1 MKTGGLTGPIG
12 GCNLHIA
19 MLSGEYPP
27 RWGGMGSTV
36 FHLAGALVKQGH
48 RVTVITRRD
57 KSVERNPQ
65 KIPQQE
71 GVSVL
76 SVKWAPLPMAFT
88 VSYGK
93 WALRELLRIHRKD
106 PFDAVHVHA
115 PMISWKEKQYQM
127 VKEKIGP
134 VITSLHGS
142 WLGERDGMTRAAK
155 HGESAVW
162 KNPND
167 LAILLTA
174 KHYAKYE
181 RAAIR
186 ASTLCVANSEA
197 TKADFQSR
205 YNPPE
210 NWRCEVVR
218 WGVDTNMFLPL
229 DCDHEDSI
237 LAHEEMRKRYGEP
250 DENALAGMTET
261 DTPLILAVGR
271 LVARKGYR
279 TLLKAMPAVLETFPG
294 AHLVIVGRGHMKR
307 TLERQAK
314 KLGVSEAL
322 TIEPSLPFEELAQLF
337 RSADLV
343 AYPSYYEGQGLIP
356 LEAMASG
363 TPVVT
368 VNDGPLPE
376 MVDETVGGLFDIDHP
391 ETLSA
396 AINELLNNH
405 EQREMMAANGR
416 RRVLDEYTYALNAER
431 YAKYYAT
438 KD

>member
-1 MKTGGLTGPIG
+1 M
-12 GCNLHIA
+12 HIA

-36 FHLAGALVKQGH
+36 FHLAGALVKLGH

-57 KSVERNPQ
+57 KTVERNPK
-65 KIPQQE
+65 KIPQQK

-93 WALRELLRIHRKD
+93 WAMRELMRIHKKD
-106 PFDAVHVHA
+106 PFHAVHVHA
-115 PMISWKEKQYQM
+115 PMISWKEKQYHM
-127 VKEKIGP
+127 VREKIGP

-155 HGESAVW
+155 HGEAAVW

-186 ASTLCVANSEA
+186 ASTICVANSEA
-197 TKADFQSR
+197 TKADFIAR

-210 NWRCEVVR
+210 DWRCEVVR
-218 WGVDTNMFLPL
+218 WGVDTNMFVPL
-229 DCDHEDSI
+229 DRDHEDTM
-237 LAHEEMRKRYGEP
+237 LAHESIRNRYGEP
-250 DENALAGMTET
+250 DENALAGLPNTET
-261 DTPLILAVGR
+261 PLLLAVGR

-279 TLLKAMPAVLETFPG
+279 TLLKAMPEVLQSFPK

-314 KLGVSEAL
+314 RLGVSESV
-322 TIEPSLPFEELAQLF
+322 TIEPGLPFDELAQLF
-337 RSADLV
+337 RSSDLV

-368 VNDGPLPE
+368 VDDGPLPE
-376 MVDETVGGLFDIDHP
+376 MVDDSVGGLFDIDQP
-391 ETLSA
+391 ETLAKTIES
-396 AINELLNNH
+396 LLQNH
-405 EQREMMAANGR
+405 DGRQDMAKKGR
-416 RRVLDEYTYALNAER
+416 KRVLDEYTYALNAER
-431 YAKYYAT
+431 YAEFYT
-438 KD
+438 SSD

>member
-1 MKTGGLTGPIG
+1 M
-12 GCNLHIA
+12 HIA

-36 FHLAGALVKQGH
+36 FHLAGALVRMGH

-57 KSVERNPQ
+57 KNAQRNPRSM
-65 KIPQQE
+65 PQQD

-76 SVKWAPLPMAFT
+76 QVKWAPLPMAFT

-93 WALRELLRIHRKD
+93 WALRELLRVHDKD
-106 PFDAVHVHA
+106 PVDAVHVHA
-115 PMISWKEKQYQM
+115 PMISWKEKQYKL
-127 VKEKIGP
+127 VKEKVAP

-142 WLGERDGMTRAAK
+142 WLGERDGMVRAAK
-155 HGESAVW
+155 HGESATW

-181 RAAIR
+181 KAAVR
-186 ASTLCVANSEA
+186 ESTLCVANSEA
-197 TKADFQSR
+197 TKRDFESR

-210 NWRCEVVR
+210 GWRCEVVR
-218 WGVDTNMFLPL
+218 WGVDTNMFVPL
-229 DCDHEDSI
+229 DKDHEDTM
-237 LAHEEMRKRYGEP
+237 LAHEKIRLRYGVP
-250 DENALAGMTET
+250 DDNALAGLSDTE
-261 DTPLILAVGR
+261 TPLILAVGR
-271 LVARKGYR
+271 LVARKGFR
-279 TLLKAMPAVLETFPG
+279 TLLKSMPAVIAKHPG

-307 TLERQAK
+307 TLEKQAK
-314 KLGVSEAL
+314 RLGVSDSV
-322 TIEPSLPFEELAQLF
+322 TIEPGMPFEDLAQLF
-337 RSADLV
+337 RSANLV

-368 VNDGPLPE
+368 VDDGPLPE
-376 MVDETVGGLFDIDHP
+376 MVDDTVGGLFDIEKP
-391 ETLSA
+391 GSLSGE
-396 AINELLNNH
+396 INALLSDS
-405 EQREMMAANGR
+405 QKRESMASAGR

-431 YAKYYAT
+431 YSDFYSQK
-438 KD
+438 